1 MPTDYEMIDLQTNG
15 VRLRAAIE
23 GQGPLVILVH
33 GWPELWYSWRHQIRP
48 LAEAGY
54 RVVAPD
60 VRGYGGSDKPHAVEA
75 YDMLSLTADMVGL
88 IDALGEDQAVLIGHD
103 WGAPICWTSAVLYPD
118 RIRAVAGLSV
128 PFFRRGPVSSIEL
141 FKALYAGK
149 FFYQLYFQEEG
160 VAEAEFEADVRTAL
174 RKIYYFA
181 SGDAGDEGRAALA
194 NKGPNDKMLEDLPDP
209 DPFPAWLSEADLS
222 YYVQAFEQGGFR
234 GPLNRYRCQQ
244 RDWERLPQLS
254 DATIEQPSFF
264 VAGSRDLVRHF
275 IPGTD
280 LYANPGVYC
289 SDFRGKVIIED
300 QGHWVQQEAPPEVT
314 EALLGFLAD
323 V

>member
-1 MPTDYEMIDLQTNG
+1 MPTDYEITYLQTNG
-15 VRLRAAIE
+15 VRLRVAIE
-23 GQGPLVILVH
+23 GHGPLVILVH
-33 GWPELWYSWRHQIRP
+33 GWPELWYSWRHQMLP

-88 IDALGEDQAVLIGHD
+88 IDALGEDRAVLIGHD

-128 PFFRRGPVSSIEL
+128 PFLRRGPVSSIER

-174 RKIYYFA
+174 RKIYYMA
-181 SGDAGDEGRAALA
+181 SGDVGDEDRIIRA
-194 NKGPNDKMLEDLPDP
+194 NKGPDDTMLDGLPDP
-209 DPFPAWLSEADLS
+209 DPFPAWLSEADLN

-244 RDWERLPQLS
+244 RDWELLPQLS
-254 DATIEQPSFF
+254 DATIEPPSFF
-264 VAGSRDLVRHF
+264 VAGGRDGVRRF
-275 IPGTD
+275 IPGID
-280 LYANPGVYC
+280 LYEHPGIYC
-289 SDFRGKVIIED
+289 SDFRGKVIVED
-300 QGHWVQQEAPPEVT
+300 KGHWVQQEAPQAVT
-314 EALLGFLAD
+314 EALLSFLAD